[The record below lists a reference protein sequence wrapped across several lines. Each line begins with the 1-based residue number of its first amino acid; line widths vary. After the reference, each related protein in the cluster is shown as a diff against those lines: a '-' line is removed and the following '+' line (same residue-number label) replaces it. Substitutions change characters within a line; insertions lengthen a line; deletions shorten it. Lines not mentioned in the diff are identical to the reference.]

1 MNMSIA
7 RVGRRST
14 RTLSV
19 AAAAVATAALL
30 AACSGGSDDDA
41 SSAPSSSES
50 ATDSSSAAA
59 VSGDVQ
65 VVDQTNLLLVTAQET
80 LEARGLE
87 VLVAD
92 ASGQGREI
100 ADPTQW
106 VVVTQDPQ
114 SGTVEAGT
122 EVTITARMTTDPIS

>member
-7 RVGRRST
+7 RAGRRST
-14 RTLSV
+14 RSLGLV
-19 AAAAVATAALL
+19 AAAVATAALL
-30 AACSGGSDDDA
+30 AACSGGADDDA

-50 ATDSSSAAA
+50 ATGSSTSGA
-59 VSGDVQ
+59 SGDVQ
-65 VVDQTNLLLVTAQET
+65 VIDQTNLLLVTAQET

-100 ADPTQW
+100 EDPTQW

-122 EVTITARMTTDPIS
+122 EVTITARMTTDPAS

>member
-7 RVGRRST
+7 RVGRRPA

-19 AAAAVATAALL
+19 VAAAVATAALL

-41 SSAPSSSES
+41 SSTPSSSES
-50 ATDSSSAAA
+50 ATGSSTSGA
-59 VSGDVQ
+59 SGDVQ
-65 VVDQTNLLLVTAQET
+65 VIDQTNLLLVTAQET

-122 EVTITARMTTDPIS
+122 EVTITARMTTDPVS